1 MASLGDVFFD
11 FENMPIRIAATR
23 KIPAIETPGI
33 TIDETEAGGVLT
45 VPVWVAFELVEAG
58 LARLV
63 DEGVSGEEWTQ
74 IHYRERFQPLG
85 QPSPLPG
92 SFYSKVYLTFLQ
104 EIKGAKSGSVRAEN
118 LERMRGRFRDIIES
132 RIGKVTRL
140 ASAEV
145 EAQTRNLQP
154 EEAALFHEDAGGGL
168 DGESCSVR
176 GGVHAVRRGFQGREG
191 RSQVRASPL

>member
-1 MASLGDVFFD
+1 MASIGDVFFD
-11 FENMPIRIAATR
+11 FENMPVRIAATR

-33 TIDETEAGGVLT
+33 KIDETEAGGVLT

-104 EIKGAKSGSVRAEN
+104 EIKRAKSGSVRAEN

-145 EAQTRNLQP
+145 GAQTRNLQP
-154 EEAALFHEDAGGGL
+154 EEAALYKELFRIISEW
-168 DGESCSVR
+168 
-176 GGVHAVRRGFQGREG
+176 RRSMKKLEEG
-191 RSQVRASPL
+191 

>member
-1 MASLGDVFFD
+1 MSSLGDVFFD
-11 FENMPIRIAATR
+11 FENMPVRITATR

-33 TIDETEAGGVLT
+33 SIKEAEAGSILT

-58 LARLV
+58 LACLT

-85 QPSPLPG
+85 QPAPLPD
-92 SFYSKVYLTFLQ
+92 SFYAKVYLTFLRETKQ
-104 EIKGAKSGSVRAEN
+104 SEGNSFREEN
-118 LERMRGRFRDIIES
+118 LERMRGRFRDILES
-132 RIGKVTRL
+132 RIGKVTKL

-154 EEAALFHEDAGGGL
+154 EEAALYKELFRIISEW
-168 DGESCSVR
+168 
-176 GGVHAVRRGFQGREG
+176 RRSMKKLEEG
-191 RSQVRASPL
+191 